1 MKKLTLSLLIA
12 VSAVAV
18 SACEAFGQILTAL

>member
-1 MKKLTLSLLIA
+1 MAFCCNPAIESDAGLVVLLIA

-18 SACEAFGQILTAL
+18 FL